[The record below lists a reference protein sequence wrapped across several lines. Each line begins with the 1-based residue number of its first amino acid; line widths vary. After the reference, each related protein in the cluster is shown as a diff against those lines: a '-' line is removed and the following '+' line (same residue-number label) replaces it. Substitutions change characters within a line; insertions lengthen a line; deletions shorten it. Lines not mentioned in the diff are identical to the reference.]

1 MKRSE
6 KMKINN
12 VNLSPVNPYKA
23 NELNAQKSVKSLGAQ
38 TDKLEI
44 SSQAKQLSEIS
55 SYSAERNERIQEIKA
70 QIDAGT
76 YKVDSR
82 EIAKNLLSYYKK

>member
-1 MKRSE
+1 
-6 KMKINN
+6 MKINN
-12 VNLSPVNPYKA
+12 VNLPAINPYKA
-23 NELNAQKSVKSLGAQ
+23 NELNVPKSVKTTQAQ

-55 SYSAERNERIQEIKA
+55 SYTTDRNERIQEIKA

-76 YKVDSR
+76 YKIDSQ
-82 EIAKNLLSYYKK
+82 EIAKNLLSYYNK